1 MSVSLHP
8 ATLMPFVGIPLAPL
22 LAPVDPDLLEM
33 EDFAEVTYDISIR
46 VLHIFM
52 RLWLTDGNFWDHFS
66 EILTWKYSGQ
76 FLVAIF

>member
-1 MSVSLHP
+1 MSASLHP
-8 ATLMPFVGIPLAPL
+8 ATLTPFVGIPLAPL

-52 RLWLTDGNFWDHFS
+52 RL
-66 EILTWKYSGQ
+66 
-76 FLVAIF
+76 